1 MTALQVLAEMSRRGS
16 GLGELAAGM
25 KKYPQHLINV
35 RVEKRLDLDSG
46 EVRAA
51 VDKVEDVLGDEG
63 RVVLRPSGTEPVI
76 RVMVEGRDASLVA
89 RSAEQLARAVSDAAA
104 E

>member
-1 MTALQVLAEMSRRGS
+1 M
-16 GLGELAAGM
+16 
-25 KKYPQHLINV
+25 
-35 RVEKRLDLDSG
+35 EKRLDLDSG

-89 RSAEQLARAVSDAAA
+89 RSAEQLARTVSDAAA